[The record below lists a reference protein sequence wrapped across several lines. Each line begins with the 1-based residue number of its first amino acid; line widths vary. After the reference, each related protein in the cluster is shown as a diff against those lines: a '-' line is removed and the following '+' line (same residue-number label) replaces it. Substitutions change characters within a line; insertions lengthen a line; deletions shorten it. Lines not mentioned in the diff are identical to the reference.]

1 MVIQEKDQV
10 QLKIVKQ
17 QYRGSVKRASDMKM
31 KVELYRVSICPSLYF
46 GFSLTFKSKMV
57 FTFFV
62 IDFISEYSWSD
73 TFWTLTIGEDLLTIG
88 FISV

>member
-31 KVELYRVSICPSLYF
+31 KVELYRVSIH
-46 GFSLTFKSKMV
+46 M
-57 FTFFV
+57 FV
-62 IDFISEYSWSD
+62 LPNNYRAHC
-73 TFWTLTIGEDLLTIG
+73 
-88 FISV
+88 V

>member
-31 KVELYRVSICPSLYF
+31 KVELYRVSKRIHLSSSVSATYTL
-46 GFSLTFKSKMV
+46 
-57 FTFFV
+57 
-62 IDFISEYSWSD
+62 IFIKLIQWLE
-73 TFWTLTIGEDLLTIG
+73 
-88 FISV
+88 

>member
-31 KVELYRVSICPSLYF
+31 KVELYRVSLLI
-46 GFSLTFKSKMV
+46 
-57 FTFFV
+57 FFV
-62 IDFISEYSWSD
+62 EKIGHLFIFSNHLHLVN
-73 TFWTLTIGEDLLTIG
+73 FKLTQWIGEERNE
-88 FISV
+88 FI

>member
-31 KVELYRVSICPSLYF
+31 KVELYRVSIHMFVLPKNYSAHCVYVCIYHAESEVHVRNRRFFLECPRQ
-46 GFSLTFKSKMV
+46 
-57 FTFFV
+57 
-62 IDFISEYSWSD
+62 
-73 TFWTLTIGEDLLTIG
+73 WTGHIL
-88 FISV
+88 

>member
-31 KVELYRVSICPSLYF
+31 KVELYRVSIH
-46 GFSLTFKSKMV
+46 M
-57 FTFFV
+57 FV
-62 IDFISEYSWSD
+62 LPKKYVHTEYRCVHLSRRVRG
-73 TFWTLTIGEDLLTIG
+73 LCEE
-88 FISV
+88 